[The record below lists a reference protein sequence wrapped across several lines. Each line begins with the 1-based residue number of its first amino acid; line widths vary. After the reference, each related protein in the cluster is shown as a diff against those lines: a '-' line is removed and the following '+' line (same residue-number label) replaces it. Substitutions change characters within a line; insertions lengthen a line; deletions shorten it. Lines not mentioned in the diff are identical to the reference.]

1 MPRFVPLRVLM
12 VVRRKKLF
20 AGEIVEQKIAIIMLN
35 ILRCNA
41 DLDLGCI
48 EFELLVGLTSDH
60 KSIMFID
67 TYNMLIEHRN
77 RGIFIFVCL
86 CVTFFSHS
94 SSFTFS
100 TRREIPTHNLLSC
113 CC

>member
-1 MPRFVPLRVLM
+1 
-12 VVRRKKLF
+12 
-20 AGEIVEQKIAIIMLN
+20 VEQKIAIMMLN

-67 TYNMLIEHRN
+67 TYKVLWY
-77 RGIFIFVCL
+77 G
-86 CVTFFSHS
+86 S
-94 SSFTFS
+94 SSD
-100 TRREIPTHNLLSC
+100 P
-113 CC
+113 